1 MLTSNLPK
9 AIFDQALLSAASFLT
24 TLLVARS
31 ETREGFGMFAL
42 AYAVLLISNSL
53 LMAVILK
60 PFTIQRASWG
70 PDELRDRV
78 GVYLSAQLA
87 FSAAIGL
94 VVCISA
100 TLAVGGGR
108 AWPFI
113 ALGLAIPAVHAQ
125 ELLRRAQLA
134 RLAIGRAVVYSSVF
148 LGVQSAGLVGW
159 LMLDRLTATT
169 AFVQLCLS
177 ALVAVSIALRDF
189 GLRRL
194 ASWSVVRAEMGR
206 AWRFVRWS
214 GLVTLI
220 DVIEARVYAFVA
232 AAIVGLSGPA
242 LLEVGRLIL
251 SPTHALVFPVLNL
264 VMPMVAQLHGEGEW
278 RPLRRMVLQGVAWV
292 AGGVGLYALVLYWT
306 AGPVLAV
313 VYGGRY
319 PDAAPVV
326 RLFCV
331 YYALAAVS
339 GVASV
344 CLEGMLRPRP
354 VFFAQLAAVLVGLS
368 VAWPA
373 LVALGPA
380 GAVVGMIAGVA
391 VGITWKAALLGR
403 QLHAVKERM
412 VVPAVVVPEVT
423 RGRP

>member
-1 MLTSNLPK
+1 MLAANLVK
-9 AIFDQALLSAASFLT
+9 AIFDQALLSAGSLLT

-53 LMAVILK
+53 SMAVIIK
-60 PFTIQRASWG
+60 PFTFQRASW
-70 PDELRDRV
+70 DANELRDRV
-78 GVYLSAQLA
+78 RVYLSVQLA
-87 FSAAIGL
+87 FSAAMGL
-94 VVCISA
+94 VVGIGA
-100 TLAVGGGR
+100 TLTVGGGR
-108 AWPFI
+108 SLPFI

-134 RLAIGRAVVYSSVF
+134 GWAIGRAVVYSGAF
-148 LGVQSAGLVGW
+148 LGVQSAGLAGW

-169 AFVQLCLS
+169 AFVQLGLS

-189 GLRRL
+189 GLGRP
-194 ASWSVVRAEMGR
+194 ASWAAVRAEMGG
-206 AWRFVRWS
+206 AWGFARWS

-220 DVIEARVYAFVA
+220 DVLEARAYAFVA
-232 AAIVGLSGPA
+232 VAILGLSGPA

-251 SPTHALVFPVLNL
+251 SPTNALVFPVLNL
-264 VMPMVAQLHGEGEW
+264 VMPMVTRLRSEGRW

-292 AGGVGLYALVLYWT
+292 AGGVGLYALIVSWT
-306 AGPVLAV
+306 AEPVLAV

-319 PDAAPVV
+319 PDGAPVV

-331 YYALAAVS
+331 YYALASVAT
-339 GVASV
+339 VASV
-344 CLEGMLRPRP
+344 CLEGMLRPRS
-354 VFFAQLAAVLVGLS
+354 VFFAQLVAVLAGLS

-373 LVALGPA
+373 LVVLGPA
-380 GAVVGMIAGVA
+380 GAVVGMIAGAA
-391 VGITWKAALLGR
+391 VGLLGKAALLGR
-403 QLHAVKERM
+403 QLRVVEARM
-412 VVPAVVVPEVT
+412 GVPAGVAPEVT